1 MSEDMDAIRRQLA
14 ISCADALEL
23 MTDHLEGALSDADAA
38 RMREHLDGCE
48 PCRVYLDQLRATIGI
63 VHEAGPLEE
72 FPVDRERVDALV
84 DLFRSERA
92 E

>member
-1 MSEDMDAIRRQLA
+1 VLPPVLHGF
-14 ISCADALEL
+14 ADIGTTIALI
-23 MTDHLEGALSDADAA
+23 AA
-38 RMREHLDGCE
+38 
-48 PCRVYLDQLRATIGI
+48 PF

-84 DLFRSERA
+84 DLFRSERP

>member
-1 MSEDMDAIRRQLA
+1 MAEDMDAIRRRLA

-38 RMREHLDGCE
+38 RMRAHLDGCE
-48 PCRVYLDQLRATIGI
+48 ACQVYLDQLRATIGI
-63 VHEAGPLEE
+63 VHDAGPLEE
-72 FPVDRERVDALV
+72 FPVDPTRLDALV
-84 DLFRSERA
+84 DLFRSERP